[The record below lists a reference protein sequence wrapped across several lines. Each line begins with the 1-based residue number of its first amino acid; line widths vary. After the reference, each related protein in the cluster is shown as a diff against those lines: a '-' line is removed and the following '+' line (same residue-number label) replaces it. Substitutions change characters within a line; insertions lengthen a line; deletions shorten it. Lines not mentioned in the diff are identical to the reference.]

1 MFSGPYTL
9 PYSENPSMPI
19 SKPVNIIEKYWLSI
33 LRSIFNN
40 LPINSIRILRPK
52 ITKIIKSIVKE
63 NHSTIT
69 SLEIN
74 DTENG
79 NIKIDLCIT
88 VDSDND
94 NLSNEMMQ
102 KLLNK
107 KEVLSISLNKKDKR
121 FLFEEEEL

>member
-1 MFSGPYTL
+1 MTGVQTCA
-9 PYSENPSMPI
+9 
-19 SKPVNIIEKYWLSI
+19 
-33 LRSIFNN
+33 
-40 LPINSIRILRPK
+40 LPIF
-52 ITKIIKSIVKE
+52 
-63 NHSTIT
+63 T

-107 KEVLSISLNKKDKR
+107 KEVISISLNKKDKR

>member
-1 MFSGPYTL
+1 ML
-9 PYSENPSMPI
+9 
-19 SKPVNIIEKYWLSI
+19 V
-33 LRSIFNN
+33 
-40 LPINSIRILRPK
+40 NSINRVPVIASTRRLAEHNIPIAEEHK
-52 ITKIIKSIVKE
+52 EKEITRIIKSIVKE

-107 KEVLSISLNKKDKR
+107 KEVISISLNKKDKR